1 MGDMV
6 IAWLWAKMPGLIE
19 WAGGLSEGQ
28 LIAAAVM
35 GLLLLYAVI
44 TAIYNAGLVLGAA
57 LSVSHAADSSPRGG
71 ALRRIVSAPTRW
83 DEPEPYEEW
92 MAEVWR

>member
-1 MGDMV
+1 MGEK
-6 IAWLWAKMPGLIE
+6 ICAWMWAKMPGLIE

-35 GLLLLYAVI
+35 GMLLMYAVI
-44 TAIYNAGLVLGAA
+44 TAVYNAGLIFNV
-57 LSVSHAADSSPRGG
+57 VFGG
-71 ALRRIVSAPTRW
+71 RIISAPTRW

-92 MAEVWR
+92 MAEGYVHGHYY